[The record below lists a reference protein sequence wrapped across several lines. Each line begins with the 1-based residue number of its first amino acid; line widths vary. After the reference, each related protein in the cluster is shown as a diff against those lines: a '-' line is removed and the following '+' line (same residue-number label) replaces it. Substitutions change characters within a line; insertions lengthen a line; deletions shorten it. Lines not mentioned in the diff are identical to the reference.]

1 MQDIDTEFDLRLEKQ
16 QEAEREAK
24 IEAGMRRD
32 LKFCIEQLG
41 IDDAINDLDELVD
54 QLKNYGHKITLAKI
68 INER

>member
-1 MQDIDTEFDLRLEKQ
+1 MYTIDDEFDLRLEKQ
-16 QEAEREAK
+16 QEAERDAK

-32 LKFCIEQLG
+32 LEFCIEQLG
-41 IDDAINDLDELVD
+41 IDNAINDLDELVD